1 MTTNQF
7 GEYIK
12 KLRLDRDITL
22 RAFCAASGYE
32 ASNYSKVERGLLPP
46 PNEPGK
52 LDPFRMALGLPKDA
66 PEWRELL
73 RLAALDRGEI
83 PYHMLNNKELV
94 GKLPAFFRT
103 LDGESVDENTLEEL
117 IAATK
122 REYKS

>member
-7 GEYIK
+7 GAYIK

-46 PNEPGK
+46 PNEPTK
-52 LDPFRMALGLPKDA
+52 LDPFRTALGLTKEA

-83 PYHMLNNKELV
+83 PYHMLNDRELV
-94 GKLPAFFRT
+94 GKLPAIFRAI
-103 LDGESVDENTLEEL
+103 DGDSVDENTLLES

-122 REYKS
+122 REYRS